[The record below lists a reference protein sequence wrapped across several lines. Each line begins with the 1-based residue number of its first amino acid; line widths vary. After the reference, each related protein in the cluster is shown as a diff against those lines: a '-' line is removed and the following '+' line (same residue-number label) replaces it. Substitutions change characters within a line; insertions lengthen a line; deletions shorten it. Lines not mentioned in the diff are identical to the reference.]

1 MCASCNSFHY
11 RRLLFPA
18 VQNWGWPAV
27 FEVYGALG
35 LLWIVA
41 WQRLVSE
48 TPPAPTTTAAAAQP
62 AALQGQQQ
70 QQQQQL
76 LQQQLP
82 SVVSSLTPGSIQQQQ
97 QPPALKSLSALPRIR
112 DIPWKS
118 FFTNKAFIA
127 LLLTHS
133 SFGEPLT

>member
-1 MCASCNSFHY
+1 
-11 RRLLFPA
+11 
-18 VQNWGWPAV
+18 V
-27 FEVYGALG
+27 FEVYGSLG

-48 TPPAPTTTAAAAQP
+48 TPPAPTPTAAAAAAAQA

-70 QQQQQL
+70 QQL
-76 LQQQLP
+76 PPQQLP
-82 SVVSSLTPGSIQQQQ
+82 SVTSSLAPGSSIQQQQ
-97 QPPALKSLSALPRIR
+97 QQQAPPALKSLSALPRIS

-133 SFGEPLT
+133 SFGEQQLTLLQLRWRTEAASSS